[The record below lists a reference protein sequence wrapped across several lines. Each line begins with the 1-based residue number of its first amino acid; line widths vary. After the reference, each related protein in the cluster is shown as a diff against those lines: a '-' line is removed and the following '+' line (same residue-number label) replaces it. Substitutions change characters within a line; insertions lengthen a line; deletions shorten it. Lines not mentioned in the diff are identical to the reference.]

1 MIRGMYIVA
10 SSAITESKRMDVI
23 SNNMANVNTT
33 GFKKDTLISESFP
46 EILISKIGPNPFDKD
61 LLGSKSPFG
70 VNSEADNGI
79 YSAATK
85 TGFFQIKTALGVSNS
100 QNIKFTTSEDGY
112 LVTPKG
118 DYILGQKGPIF
129 VGTEEV
135 SVDNLGRIF
144 AGGNEV
150 DRLKVVNP
158 LNVIG
163 NFSYGIH
170 VDGVATNFEQ
180 GQLHPTENPFDFAI
194 QGKGF
199 FAVETPAGT
208 RYTRNGEFT
217 LDSEGY
223 LVTKEGYKVLG
234 ENGHIR
240 LDGKNIKINEKGEI
254 LNNEEYIDK
263 LQLVDFKDYS
273 RLFKEGDGL
282 MNIKDQ
288 ELNDNTIEFT
298 GTVNQGF
305 IEGSNVNSVKQ
316 MVEMITVLRSYEA
329 SQRLIKAHDELL
341 SKSVNEI
348 GRV

>member
-1 MIRGMYIVA
+1 
-10 SSAITESKRMDVI
+10 MDVI
-23 SNNMANVNTT
+23 ANNIANVNTT
-33 GFKKDTLISESFP
+33 GYKKDTLISESFP
-46 EILISKIGPNPFDKD
+46 EILISKIGPNPIDKD
-61 LLGSKSPFG
+61 LLGSKGTLG
-70 VNSEADNGI
+70 VDSQANNGI
-79 YSAATK
+79 YNATTK
-85 TGFFQIKTALGVSNS
+85 SGFFQIKTSLGTSNS
-100 QNIKFTTSEDGY
+100 QNIRFIRNEDGY
-112 LVTPKG
+112 LTTPNG
-118 DYILGQKGPIF
+118 DYVLGQNGNIF
-129 VGTEEV
+129 VGDEEV
-135 SVDNLGRIF
+135 TVDNLGRIF

-170 VDGVATNFEQ
+170 VDGIKTNFEQ

-194 QGKGF
+194 QGNGF
-199 FAVETPAGT
+199 FAIETPNGT

-234 ENGHIR
+234 ENGQIR
-240 LDGKNIKINEKGEI
+240 LEGKNITVNENGEI
-254 LNNEEYIDK
+254 LNNEEYVDK
-263 LQLVDFKDYS
+263 LQLIDFKDHS

-282 MNIKDQ
+282 MNIRN
-288 ELNDNTIEFT
+288 EEFT
-298 GTVNQGF
+298 DNAIEANGTVNQGF

-329 SQRLIKAHDELL
+329 SQRLIKSHDELL